1 MGYFKDLE
9 IDIIDMYR
17 EDGMKE
23 TEIAK
28 SLGIS
33 VTQVH
38 QVLSKYDAGDFDYDI
53 QDGDVVSY
61 DDLTNEPDDSDYNAE
76 HYA

>member
-1 MGYFKDLE
+1 MGFFKNLE
-9 IDIIDMYR
+9 IDVIEMYR

-23 TEIAK
+23 QEIAK

-33 VTQVH
+33 LTEVH
-38 QVLSKYDAGDFDYDI
+38 DILAKYEDRDMDYDI

-61 DDLTNEPDDSDYNAE
+61 DELTFEPNEDFGAE
-76 HYA
+76 HY

>member
-1 MGYFKDLE
+1 MGFFKNLE
-9 IDIIDMYR
+9 IDVIEMYR

-23 TEIAK
+23 QEIAK

-33 VTQVH
+33 LTEVH
-38 QVLSKYDAGDFDYDI
+38 DILAKYEDGDMDYDI

-61 DDLTNEPDDSDYNAE
+61 DELTFEPNEDFGAE
-76 HYA
+76 HY

>member
-1 MGYFKDLE
+1 MGYFKNLE
-9 IDIIDMYR
+9 IEVIQMYR

-23 TEIAK
+23 QEIAK

-33 VTQVH
+33 LTEVH
-38 QVLSKYDAGDFDYDI
+38 DILAKYEDRDMDYDI

-61 DDLTNEPDDSDYNAE
+61 DELTFEPNEDFGAE
-76 HYA
+76 HY

>member
-1 MGYFKDLE
+1 MGFFKNLE
-9 IDIIDMYR
+9 IDVIEMYR

-23 TEIAK
+23 QEIAK

-33 VTQVH
+33 LTEVH
-38 QVLSKYDAGDFDYDI
+38 EILAKYEDGDMDYDI

-61 DDLTNEPDDSDYNAE
+61 DELTFDPNNDFGAE
-76 HYA
+76 HY